1 MRKLGE
7 ILIEKG
13 VTSMGELHT
22 ALEACHRHRS
32 RLGTELLRF
41 GFLTEKQL
49 LGALAEQTDRPAV
62 PREILEA
69 ATLDVMG
76 LLPRKTAQRLHA
88 IPFARLQNQ
97 LNVALINPRDDA
109 AIEEIHL
116 ATGLDIQPFVVT
128 QTTLDA
134 ALARLGVGAGEVVS
148 TDGSLMDD
156 SRSATDWEDLWSGSL
171 PKVADLMAL
180 PSSTEGPGGVSVAYA
195 TFPGL
200 VAVDDPSEIT
210 GSGFLDEAGLK
221 KALCAASS
229 RDSVGT
235 ALLSYAAQFLTRLCL
250 FSVYRNQVH
259 GWLVEG
265 MGPVLEDVQS
275 FTMDLEAPSMLS
287 AVATVGHA
295 QEGPFPPGAVNE
307 SIAACLGD
315 PVSRDLFLAPVKVQE
330 RTVAFLMGDIPGQS
344 TIGIPVQ
351 DITNA
356 ANVAG
361 MALEMIIQ
369 RRKIGRALRAPEP
382 VPPSPV
388 GE

>member
-22 ALEACHRHRS
+22 ALEACHRLRS
-32 RLGTELLRF
+32 RLGSQLLRL
-41 GFLTEKQL
+41 GFVTEKQL
-49 LGALAEQTDRPAV
+49 LSALAEQTGRPPV

-88 IPFARLQNQ
+88 VPFAKLQSQ
-97 LNVALINPRDDA
+97 LHVALINPRDDA
-109 AIEEIHL
+109 AIEEIF
-116 ATGLDIQPFVVT
+116 ATTGLDVQPFVVT
-128 QTTLDA
+128 EATLEA
-134 ALARLGVGAGEVVS
+134 ALNRLGVGAGEVVR
-148 TDGSLMDD
+148 TDGGVNENP
-156 SRSATDWEDLWSGSL
+156 SAGSDWEDLWNGAL
-171 PKVADLMAL
+171 PTVSDLMAL
-180 PSSTEGPGGVSVAYA
+180 DSWTEDEGGFPVAYA

-200 VAVDDPSEIT
+200 LAVDDPSEVT
-210 GSGFLDEAGLK
+210 TPGFLDEAGLK
-221 KALCAASS
+221 KALCAAVG
-229 RDSVGT
+229 RDNVGA

-250 FSVYRNQVH
+250 FSVYKNQVH

-275 FTMDLEAPSMLS
+275 FAIDLELPTMLS
-287 AVATVGHA
+287 VVSAAGRA
-295 QEGPFPPGAVNE
+295 QEGPLPPGEDNE

-315 PVSRDLFLAPVKVQE
+315 PVSRDLILVPIRVQE

-344 TIGIPVQ
+344 TIGIPVR

-369 RRKIGRALRAPEP
+369 RRKIGRALD
-382 VPPSPV
+382 V
-388 GE
+388 